1 MVKIVVSTLAA
12 AIMVTVIK
20 ERTDVIDD
28 ERKEKDKKKK
38 KRKRK
43 KNGKNKNKIML
54 IDGQKSK
61 FNF

>member
-20 ERTDVIDD
+20 ERTDVMRRR
-28 ERKEKDKKKK
+28 EK

-43 KNGKNKNKIML
+43 NKRKINEKIKINKIML